1 MFRRT
6 AIAAGIGCAT
16 LLGGCADL
24 MQQSYITQI
33 APEWFEDKAVEVKG
47 EGYPELKDVPEVRTF
62 TGTRQEW
69 ELSASQLQQVADAIE
84 TKVAADGPIRSDE
97 EVRATAARLRAIVE
111 DGIAAA
117 LAAAKD

>member
-6 AIAAGIGCAT
+6 AIAVGIGCVALT
-16 LLGGCADL
+16 GGCADL

-33 APEWFEDKAVEVKG
+33 APDWFESKAVEVKG
-47 EGYPELKDVPEVRTF
+47 EGYPELKDVPQTRAF
-62 TGTRQEW
+62 TGSRQEW
-69 ELSASQLQQVADAIE
+69 EASAAQLEQAADVIE

-117 LAAAKD
+117 LAAAED